1 MDTRINTYVQLM
13 QSLLLEIQP
22 VAPSRP
28 QATEQ
33 LQALQALKREVAE
46 ALAGKIS
53 GRLQSAV
60 TLLHR
65 LACLDLFYS
74 RRCQALEEQALS
86 APELEDQLGDLAGHY
101 QRTLSDL
108 AQDWP
113 ELDASE
119 AATLPR
125 MLLLQRIEQEIQQ
138 LKPLF
143 NFQPS
148 RLTCAA

>member
-13 QSLLLEIQP
+13 QSLLLETQP
-22 VAPSRP
+22 VELARP
-28 QATEQ
+28 QVAEQ
-33 LQALQALKREVAE
+33 LQALQALKHDVAE
-46 ALAGKIS
+46 SLVGKIS
-53 GRLQSAV
+53 SRLQSAV

-74 RRCQALEEQALS
+74 RRCQALEAQVMS
-86 APELEDQLGDLAGHY
+86 APELQDQLGELAGHY
-101 QRTLSDL
+101 QHTLCAL

-113 ELDASE
+113 ELDANE

-125 MLLLQRIEQEIQQ
+125 LLLLQRIEQEIQQ
-138 LKPLF
+138 LKPVF
-143 NFQPS
+143 NFQPN